1 MFSLYHRGGGNAS
14 VGYKFAD
21 SSKPAILTAMT
32 PKKIFLTESG
42 QAKNWTSAWFNR
54 PNGTSGT
61 VGRLASRNRAH
72 QFITPMRLLQDTP
85 KPTMNIL

>member
-54 PNGTSGT
+54 PMEQVGLSAVSQAGIERTS
-61 VGRLASRNRAH
+61 S
-72 QFITPMRLLQDTP
+72 
-85 KPTMNIL
+85 